1 MLLLFTVRT
10 ARTQT
15 YRTYVSIYHTVQ
27 YDMILCTV
35 SLKKLLYMFD
45 VYVVCFLVAMIVVV
59 GKTLLVLLLFYDS
72 LLLRY
77 GTYGMI
83 RLPAISYSP
92 SLSIF
97 SLFFSLN
104 ILICRAVFRKILRC
118 YSRPQNVLS
127 ASRLYPAH
135 STTTNRIL
143 LPLYLPIHAHCHCSR
158 KKKLEKSDSAAC
170 LATS

>member
-1 MLLLFTVRT
+1 
-10 ARTQT
+10 
-15 YRTYVSIYHTVQ
+15 
-27 YDMILCTV
+27 MILCTV

-45 VYVVCFLVAMIVVV
+45 VYVVLCFLVAMIVVV